1 MLPKPD
7 HIFTITPSDT
17 NEIAETQYIMVTAE
31 GDVAVETRSGQ
42 TGVLPGLVPG
52 VQYAI
57 VATKVLSTG
66 TTATGIVGLA

>member
-7 HIFTITPSDT
+7 NIFSITPSDS
-17 NEIAETQYIMVTAE
+17 EKIAQTQYIMVTAE
-31 GDVAVETRSGQ
+31 GDVAVETTQGTQ
-42 TGVLPGLVPG
+42 GVLPGLVPG

-57 VATKVLSTG
+57 AAQKVLATG